1 MLTMDRGT
9 ALTVRPRTISPI
21 PAGSRILDDARLD
34 TIAGSLLRIRADGKT
49 RRIARALEPPH
60 HRSRK
65 SEQGIGQ
72 DGNARPMAPEA
83 SC

>member
-1 MLTMDRGT
+1 MT
-9 ALTVRPRTISPI
+9 
-21 PAGSRILDDARLD
+21 LD

-65 SEQGIGQ
+65 SEQGMSHALFDHRVNSTRGQ
-72 DGNARPMAPEA
+72 LLTG
-83 SC
+83 S